1 VPVIRVP
8 VIRIL
13 LLIGVFLLVGAQA
26 RTPEEQHAIAGMIT
40 QCTEDHR
47 QFFASGLTR
56 SQYLLFCNCYVF
68 SATDMI
74 DADEVAY
81 RREHGGGPSPKF
93 IETSR
98 ALVASCVQ
106 EARNREPD

>member
-1 VPVIRVP
+1 VSIA
-8 VIRIL
+8 RIL
-13 LLIGVFLLVGAQA
+13 LLIGAFLLVGAQT
-26 RTPEEQHAIAGMIT
+26 RTPEEQHAIAAMIT

-56 SQYLLFCNCYVF
+56 PQYLLFCNCYVF

-74 DADEVAY
+74 DTDEVGY
-81 RREHGGGPSPKF
+81 RREHGGSPSPKF

-98 ALVASCVQ
+98 ALVGGCVQ
-106 EARNREPD
+106 EARNRQPD